1 MKKRGFAFLLAL
13 VMALGCLFSFAAADT
28 AALDTEIDT
37 FLRRYKTAGAAVL
50 VAKDGEVVYN
60 HYFGYAK
67 KKTEEKISR
76 NTYFR
81 IASVSKLVSGIHV
94 MQLMERGLLDLD
106 TDISEYLGYE
116 VRNPYYPDN
125 PLTLRMI
132 MSHTTSL
139 KSNGGYSKVGK
150 GLRELI
156 STDKPHRGNYYNERP
171 GSKYRYSNFGAG
183 IMGSLIESVTGKNL
197 NDSITES
204 LFGPLNMDA
213 AYSPSLL
220 KYPAN
225 VPVIYKPGGGIQ
237 AGAEI
242 SIAEGWDDSVNPDKH
257 FHSTAGNVWIK
268 SGDMMRLVM
277 MLCDGGML
285 EGQRILQAETVEMM
299 MAVQKGQGAV
309 TANTP
314 YGLCIHRAEGLVPDR
329 MLYGHQGMSGAIL
342 SNVYFEPESR
352 FCFVLLTN
360 GCKNNQQD
368 HIAAL
373 ARRLVTLTWEAFGE

>member
-13 VMALGCLFSFAAADT
+13 MLGLLCSFAAADT
-28 AALDTEIDT
+28 ASLDTEIDT
-37 FLRRYKTAGAAVL
+37 FLKRYKTAGAAVL
-50 VAKDGEVVYN
+50 VAKDGEVVYT

-67 KKTEEKISR
+67 KKTEERISR

-81 IASVSKLVSGIHV
+81 LASVSKLVSGIHV
-94 MQLMERGLLDLD
+94 MQLVEQGLLDLD
-106 TDISEYLGYE
+106 TDISEYLGYT
-116 VRNPYYPDN
+116 VQNPYYPED

-132 MSHTTSL
+132 MTHTTSL
-139 KSNGGYSKVGK
+139 KSNGGYTNVKL

-156 STDKPHRGNYYNERP
+156 SADKPHRGNYYRERP

-220 KYPAN
+220 KSLAN
-225 VPVIYKPGGGIQ
+225 VPVIYKPGGIQ

-242 SIAEGWDDSVNPDKH
+242 SIAEGWDDSVDPDRH
-257 FHSTAGNVWIK
+257 FRLTPGNLWMK
-268 SGDMMRLVM
+268 SGDLMRLVM
-277 MLCDGGML
+277 MLCDRGML
-285 EGQRILQAETVEMM
+285 EGQQILQPETVEMM
-299 MAVQKGQGAV
+299 MSDQKGQGAV
-309 TANTP
+309 TADTP
-314 YGLCIHRAEGLVPDR
+314 YGLCIHRAEGLVPDK

-342 SNVYFEPESR
+342 TNVYFEPESR
-352 FCFVLLTN
+352 FCFVFLTN
-360 GCKNNQQD
+360 GCKNTMQD
-368 HIAAL
+368 HIASL
-373 ARRLVTLTWEAFGE
+373 SRRLVTLTWEAFGE

>member
-13 VMALGCLFSFAAADT
+13 MLILPLTFAAAADNT
-28 AALDTEIDT
+28 ALTTEIDT
-37 FLRRYKTAGAAVL
+37 YLKKYKTAGAAVL
-50 VAKDGEVVYN
+50 VAKDGETVYTR
-60 HYFGYAK
+60 YFGYAK
-67 KKTEEKISR
+67 KKTEEKISSQ
-76 NTYFR
+76 TYFR

-94 MQLMERGLLDLD
+94 MQLVEQGLLDLD
-106 TDISEYLGYE
+106 TDISEYLGYK
-116 VRNPYYPDN
+116 VQNPYYPDN

-139 KSNGGYSKVGK
+139 KSNGGYVKIQL

-156 STDKPHRGNYYNERP
+156 SADKPHRGNYYREKP

-225 VPVIYKPGGGIQ
+225 VPVIYKPGGIQ
-237 AGAEI
+237 AGAEM
-242 SIAEGWDDSVNPDKH
+242 SIAEGWDEKVNPDKH
-257 FHSTAGNVWIK
+257 FRITSGGVWIK
-268 SGDMMRLVM
+268 AADMMRLVQ
-277 MLCDGGML
+277 MLCDGGEL
-285 EGQRILQAETVEMM
+285 EGQRILQPETVAMM
-299 MAVQKGQGAV
+299 MAEQKGQGAV
-309 TANTP
+309 TADTP
-314 YGLCIHRAEGLVPDR
+314 YGLCLYRAEDLVPGKT
-329 MLYGHQGMSGAIL
+329 LYGHQGMSGAIL
-342 SNVYFEPESR
+342 ANVYFEPESR

-360 GCKNNQQD
+360 GCKNAQKD
-368 HIAAL
+368 HTATL
-373 ARRLVTLTWEAFGE
+373 ARRLVSLTWDAFGE